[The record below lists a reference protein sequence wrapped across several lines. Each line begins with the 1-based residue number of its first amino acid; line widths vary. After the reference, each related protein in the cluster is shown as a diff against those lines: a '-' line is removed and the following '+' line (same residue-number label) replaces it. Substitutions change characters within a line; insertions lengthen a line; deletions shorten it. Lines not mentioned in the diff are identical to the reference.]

1 MLNLRNHRA
10 LLSAVG
16 AFVVAGGAGS
26 GIAWSQA
33 ERTSEPADVLL
44 DAVEHSESTMRDYID
59 EIAQRFDEI
68 EATSDARRQEE
79 LATVLMADVPELAE
93 EARAEVLTAKEDA
106 KAVSLPDGGEL
117 DTARDAYVAHI
128 DAWIAEYDEAMV
140 SPVGVVEIEPVVN
153 RTFDKAVAAFDRT
166 ELDADQAERAERLL
180 AD

>member
-16 AFVVAGGAGS
+16 AALVAGAGG

-59 EIAQRFDEI
+59 EVSGRFDEI
-68 EATSDARRQEE
+68 EATSDAGQQEE
-79 LATVLMADVPELAE
+79 LATALMTDVPDLAA
-93 EARAEVLTAKEDA
+93 EARDEVLTAKEDVQ
-106 KAVSLPDGGEL
+106 AVMLADDSRL
-117 DTARDAYVAHI
+117 DRARDAYVAHI
-128 DAWIAEYDEAMV
+128 DAWIAEYEQAMV
-140 SPVGVVEIEPVVN
+140 TPAGVVEIEPTVN
-153 RTFDKAVAAFDRT
+153 RTFDKAVTAFDRAS
-166 ELDADQAERAERLL
+166 LDAGQEERVQELL

>member
-1 MLNLRNHRA
+1 MRNLRNHRV

-16 AFVVAGGAGS
+16 AFVVAGAGS

-33 ERTSEPADVLL
+33 ERSREPADVLL

-68 EATSDARRQEE
+68 ETTSDARRQEE
-79 LATVLMADVPELAE
+79 LATALMTDVPALAE
-93 EARAEVLTAKEDA
+93 DARAEVLTAKEDA

-117 DTARDAYVAHI
+117 DRARDAYVAHI

-140 SPVGVVEIEPVVN
+140 SPVGVVEVEPVVN
-153 RTFDKAVAAFDRT
+153 RTFDTAVAAFDRT

>member
-1 MLNLRNHRA
+1 MRNLRNHRV

-16 AFVVAGGAGS
+16 AFVVAGAGS

-33 ERTSEPADVLL
+33 ERSREPADVLL
-44 DAVEHSESTMRDYID
+44 DAVERSESTMRDYID
-59 EIAQRFDEI
+59 EIAHRFDEI

-79 LATVLMADVPELAE
+79 LATALMKDVPELAE
-93 EARAEVLTAKEDA
+93 DARAEVLTAKEDA
-106 KAVSLPDGGEL
+106 KAVSLPDGDL
-117 DTARDAYVAHI
+117 DRARDAYVAHI

-153 RTFDKAVAAFDRT
+153 QTFDKAVAAFDRT

-180 AD
+180 TD

>member
-16 AFVVAGGAGS
+16 AFVVAGAGS

-59 EIAQRFDEI
+59 EISGRFDEI
-68 EATSDARRQEE
+68 EATSDAGEQEE
-79 LATVLMADVPELAE
+79 LATALMTDVPELAE
-93 EARAEVLTAKEDA
+93 GARAEVLTAKEDA
-106 KAVSLPDGGEL
+106 KAVALADGSSLDR
-117 DTARDAYVAHI
+117 ARDAYVAHM

-140 SPVGVVEIEPVVN
+140 SPAGVVEIEPVVN

-166 ELDADQAERAERLL
+166 RLDADQKERADALL

>member
-1 MLNLRNHRA
+1 MRNLRDHRV

-16 AFVVAGGAGS
+16 AFVVAGAGS

-33 ERTSEPADVLL
+33 ERSREPADVLL

-59 EIAQRFDEI
+59 EIADRFDEL
-68 EATSDARRQEE
+68 EAASDASRQEE
-79 LATVLMADVPELAE
+79 LATALMKDVPELAE
-93 EARAEVLTAKEDA
+93 DARAEVLTAKEDA
-106 KAVSLPDGGEL
+106 NAVTLPDGGEL
-117 DTARDAYVAHI
+117 DRARDAYVAHI

-153 RTFDKAVAAFDRT
+153 QTFDKAVAAFGRT
-166 ELDADQAERAERLL
+166 ELDPDQAERAEQLL

>member
-16 AFVVAGGAGS
+16 AFVVAGAGS

-59 EIAQRFDEI
+59 EISGRFDEI
-68 EATSDARRQEE
+68 EATSDAGEQEE
-79 LATVLMADVPELAE
+79 LATALMADVPDLAT
-93 EARAEVLTAKEDA
+93 EARAGVLTAKEDA
-106 KAVSLPDGGEL
+106 SSVTLPDGGEL
-117 DTARDAYVAHI
+117 DRARDAYVAHI
-128 DAWIAEYDEAMV
+128 DAWIAEYEQAMV
-140 SPVGVVEIEPVVN
+140 APAGVVEIEPTVN
-153 RTFDKAVAAFDRT
+153 RTFDEAVAAFGRT
-166 ELDADQAERAERLL
+166 QLDVDQEARVEKLL

>member
-16 AFVVAGGAGS
+16 AFVVAGAGS

-33 ERTSEPADVLL
+33 ERTSDPADVLL

-59 EIAQRFDEI
+59 EIGDRFDEI
-68 EATSDARRQEE
+68 EATADAGQQEE
-79 LATVLMADVPELAE
+79 LATALMTDVPDLAE
-93 EARAEVLTAKEDA
+93 EARSGVLSAKEDA
-106 KAVSLPDGGEL
+106 RAVTLTEDSEL
-117 DTARDAYVAHI
+117 DQARDAYVAHI
-128 DAWIAEYDEAMV
+128 DAWIAEYEEAMV
-140 SPVGVVEIEPVVN
+140 APAGVVEIEPTVN

-166 ELDADQAERAERLL
+166 QLDADQEERVEQLL

>member
-16 AFVVAGGAGS
+16 AVVVAGAGG

-33 ERTSEPADVLL
+33 ERNSEPADVLL

-59 EIAQRFDEI
+59 EIGGRFDEI
-68 EATSDARRQEE
+68 EATSDAAQQEE
-79 LATVLMADVPELAE
+79 LATALMAEVPDLAE
-93 EARAEVLTAKEDA
+93 EARADVLAAKEDA
-106 KAVSLPDGGEL
+106 RAVTLPDGSEL
-117 DTARDAYVAHI
+117 DRARDAYVAHM

-140 SPVGVVEIEPVVN
+140 SPAGVIEIEPTVN
-153 RTFDKAVAAFDRT
+153 ETFDKAVTAFGRT
-166 ELDADQAERAERLL
+166 QLDADQEERAEQLL

>member
-1 MLNLRNHRA
+1 MRNLRNHRV

-16 AFVVAGGAGS
+16 AFVVAGAGS

-33 ERTSEPADVLL
+33 ERSREPADVLL
-44 DAVEHSESTMRDYID
+44 DAVERSESTMRDYID
-59 EIAQRFDEI
+59 EVAHRFDEI
-68 EATSDARRQEE
+68 EATSDAQRQEE
-79 LATVLMADVPELAE
+79 LATALMKDVPELAE
-93 EARAEVLTAKEDA
+93 DARAEVLTAKEDA
-106 KAVSLPDGGEL
+106 KAVSLPDGEL
-117 DTARDAYVAHI
+117 DRARDAYVAHI

-153 RTFDKAVAAFDRT
+153 QTFDKAVAAFDRT